1 LHWLGENARWPRIA
15 MLTNFAPNH
24 LDWHPSVEHYHRAKQ
39 RLVDHA
45 NGVIAPWDDAD
56 VPPLRVPG
64 RHNRANAALGAAAA
78 EATGADRESIQRA
91 LSEFTG
97 LPHRLAFVAEID
109 GRRFYNDSKATTPEA
124 AIAALASMDRPTWI
138 LLGGSDKQVDL
149 APLAQAVGAHARGVA
164 VFGTI
169 AAKLGNL
176 LAARA
181 AQIPRS
187 PSATLDEAF
196 AWCWKQSRRGDA
208 TLLSPACASLDQF
221 RDYVERGER
230 FVQLVSELSKRIGEG
245 ADF

>member
-1 LHWLGENARWPRIA
+1 
-15 MLTNFAPNH
+15 
-24 LDWHPSVEHYHRAKQ
+24 
-39 RLVDHA
+39 
-45 NGVIAPWDDAD
+45 
-56 VPPLRVPG
+56 
-64 RHNRANAALGAAAA
+64 
-78 EATGADRESIQRA
+78 
-91 LSEFTG
+91 
-97 LPHRLAFVAEID
+97 
-109 GRRFYNDSKATTPEA
+109 
-124 AIAALASMDRPTWI
+124 
-138 LLGGSDKQVDL
+138 
-149 APLAQAVGAHARGVA
+149 
-164 VFGTI
+164 
-169 AAKLGNL
+169 L